1 MRTSETIEKI
11 APALILAQNNIK
23 FAVENSVNP
32 HLKNR
37 YADLS
42 SVIDAIKPALNHVQI
57 AFMQMPEES
66 EAGIVRLTTRL
77 VHASGEWIET
87 TASCPMPKND
97 PQGFGSALTYLRR
110 YSLSAI
116 CGLYA
121 DDDDGEMASQPAGK
135 AIDIDYYIK
144 SIKESTSLDDLRT
157 RYTAAIKM
165 INGHPAFTKSLEKA
179 KDEMKGKLNG

>member
-1 MRTSETIEKI
+1 MRTSETLEKI

-23 FAVENSVNP
+23 FAIENSVNP

-57 AFMQMPEES
+57 VFMQMPEES
-66 EAGIVRLTTRL
+66 EPGIVRLTTRL
-77 VHASGEWIET
+77 VHSSGEWIET

-121 DDDDGEMASQPAGK
+121 DDDDGEMASQPSQT
-135 AIDIDYYIK
+135 IDIA
-144 SIKESTSLDDLRT
+144 
-157 RYTAAIKM
+157 AAIKV
-165 INGHPAFTKSLEKA
+165 INDATSMEDLRKRLLEASKICKGNPTAVAAVEKA
-179 KDEMKGKLNG
+179 KNEMKGKLNG

>member
-1 MRTSETIEKI
+1 MRTSETLDKI

-121 DDDDGEMASQPAGK
+121 DDDDGEMASSKSPSININELIDNIKRSTTLDQLKLFYRQAISKVNGDPA
-135 AIDIDYYIK
+135 
-144 SIKESTSLDDLRT
+144 L
-157 RYTAAIKM
+157 
-165 INGHPAFTKSLEKA
+165 TKIIEKA

>member
-1 MRTSETIEKI
+1 MKTSESLEKI

-23 FAVENSVNP
+23 FAVENSTNP

-66 EAGIVRLTTRL
+66 EAGMIRLTTRL
-77 VHASGEWIET
+77 VHSSGEWIET

-121 DDDDGEMASQPAGK
+121 DDDDGEAASQPK
-135 AIDIDYYIK
+135 QAIDVDYYVKTIR
-144 SIKESTSLDDLRT
+144 ESKTLDELRIA
-157 RYTAAIKM
+157 YTAAIKM
-165 INGHPAFTKSLEKA
+165 INGNPAATKALEKV

>member
-1 MRTSETIEKI
+1 MKTSETIVEISK
-11 APALILAQNNIK
+11 ALIESQSNIRYA
-23 FAVENSVNP
+23 FENSVNP

-42 SVIDAIKPALNHVQI
+42 SVIDAIKPHLNRNNI
-57 AFMQMPEES
+57 AFVQMPEES
-66 EAGIVRLTTRL
+66 EVGIVRLTTRL
-77 VHASGEWIET
+77 IHNSGEWIET
-87 TASCPMPKND
+87 TSSCPMPKND
-97 PQGFGSALTYLRR
+97 PQGYGSALTYLRR

-121 DDDDGEMASQPAGK
+121 DDDDGEMASKPSQT
-135 AIDIDYYIK
+135 IDIDYYVK
-144 SIKESTSLDDLRT
+144 SIKESTSLDDLKT

-165 INGHPAFTKSLEKA
+165 IAGNPLATKVLEKA